1 MLTRQG
7 IDVLLKRLCTGPAWS
22 ARFVIAGEPRPT
34 LYPVDAGYPR
44 LGDQDLA
51 NDGRGEHV
59 MTWRITVPRGT
70 SWGSTPAREVEL
82 VDEHGTVTFHDAIEP
97 FRVSQSHP
105 SILFLNL
112 MVER

>member
-1 MLTRQG
+1 MLLRENLGQRCT
-7 IDVLLKRLCTGPAWS
+7 LLIQAILVWETKTW
-22 ARFVIAGEPRPT
+22 PT
-34 LYPVDAGYPR
+34 MAVESTL
-44 LGDQDLA
+44 
-51 NDGRGEHV
+51 
-59 MTWRITVPRGT
+59 
-70 SWGSTPAREVEL
+70 WGSTPAREVEL

>member
-1 MLTRQG
+1 
-7 IDVLLKRLCTGPAWS
+7 
-22 ARFVIAGEPRPT
+22 
-34 LYPVDAGYPR
+34 
-44 LGDQDLA
+44 
-51 NDGRGEHV
+51 
-59 MTWRITVPRGT
+59 MTWRVTVPRGT
-70 SWGSTPAREVEL
+70 LWGSTPAREVEL